1 MVYVIEMLLKN
12 FSWKHMKIITLLLTA
27 ATLMVSSSLCQAQ
40 KSTPVQ
46 KVFDGWSAQE
56 TLDYIRTFSVFD
68 LTTGKPA
75 ALWYHSHASQTNKTA
90 ILLRRQPIMKLPT
103 ARLPE
108 IGKISVETDLG
119 RMTLNDYLNHPKS
132 FAQGFIVVHKGRVS
146 YESYPGMHELD
157 AHFWASTTKVLA
169 SMVVGLLID
178 DGLIDESRTLG
189 YYIPEFKGSAWEHIK
204 VVDAMDMAAGLD
216 ARDSA
221 EQFADPSSV
230 TSRMFRAE
238 LGEETNGKIEYM
250 LEVMVDAK
258 SVEKPGQSYIYSSA
272 TTQSLV
278 FLVEA
283 VSGKSWS
290 DFFEDRV
297 WSKMGVEG
305 PLQMHLS
312 PDGIAIVHGPASSNL
327 RDLARVGILYTP
339 SWRKVSTERIVS
351 PAMLDRIQNTP
362 RTRDFY
368 LGGNAGSGQRFMARL
383 GEEAVR
389 TAARQWD
396 AIFED
401 GDFFKSGLN
410 TQGLY
415 VSPDRDLVIAFFST
429 EPTHRIQKYLR
440 PIVTSGLFD

>member
-1 MVYVIEMLLKN
+1 M
-12 FSWKHMKIITLLLTA
+12 A
-27 ATLMVSSSLCQAQ
+27 
-40 KSTPVQ
+40 
-46 KVFDGWSAQE
+46 
-56 TLDYIRTFSVFD
+56 D
-68 LTTGKPA
+68 LTTGKAA

-119 RMTLNDYLNHPKS
+119 RMTLDAYLNHPKS
-132 FAQGFIVVHKGRVS
+132 FAQGFIVVHKGRGA

-169 SMVVGLLID
+169 SMAVGLLID
-178 DGLIDESRTLG
+178 DGLIDESKTLG
-189 YYIPEFKGSAWEHIK
+189 SYVPEFKGSAWEHIK
-204 VVDAMDMAAGLD
+204 VVYAMDMATGLD

-221 EQFADPSSV
+221 DQFADPSSV

-250 LEVMVDAK
+250 LDVMLDAK

-278 FLVEA
+278 FMVEA

-327 RDLARVGILYTP
+327 RDLARVGMLYTP
-339 SWRKVSTERIVS
+339 SWSKASTERIVS

-383 GEEAVR
+383 GDKTVK
-389 TAARQWD
+389 TAAGQWD

-401 GDFFKSGLN
+401 
-410 TQGLY
+410 
-415 VSPDRDLVIAFFST
+415 
-429 EPTHRIQKYLR
+429 
-440 PIVTSGLFD
+440 

>member
-1 MVYVIEMLLKN
+1 
-12 FSWKHMKIITLLLTA
+12 MKKITSLLTA
-27 ATLMVSSSLCQAQ
+27 ATIIVLSSLCQAQ
-40 KSTPVQ
+40 QVPGPEPVQ
-46 KVFDGWSAQE
+46 KVFDGWSAEE
-56 TLDYIRTFSVFD
+56 TLKYIRTFRVTD
-68 LTTGKPA
+68 LTTTTPA
-75 ALWYHSHASQTNKTA
+75 ALWYHTHASQINKTA
-90 ILLRRQPIMKLPT
+90 ILLRRQSIMKLTT
-103 ARLPE
+103 AEFPE
-108 IGKISVETDLG
+108 IGKISVKTDLG
-119 RMTLNDYLNHPKS
+119 LTTLDAYLNHPKS
-132 FAQGFIVVHKGRVS
+132 FAQGFIVVHKGQIV
-146 YESYPGMHELD
+146 YESYPGMGKLD

-169 SMVVGLLID
+169 SLAVDLLID
-178 DGLIDESRTLG
+178 DGLIDESKTLG
-189 YYIPEFKGSAWEHIK
+189 SYVPEFKGSAWEHIK

-221 EQFADPSSV
+221 DQFADSSSV

-250 LEVMVDAK
+250 LDVMLDAK

-327 RDLARVGILYTP
+327 RDLARVGMLFTP
-339 SWRKVSTERIVS
+339 SWSKASTERIVS

-362 RTRDFY
+362 RTREFY

-383 GEEAVR
+383 GDKTVK

-396 AIFED
+396 AIFKD

-410 TQGLY
+410 SQGLY
-415 VSPDRDLVIAFFST
+415 VSPARDLVIAFFST
-429 EPTHRIQKYLR
+429 EPTHRIQKFLR
-440 PIVTSGLFD
+440 PIVTSGLFN

>member
-1 MVYVIEMLLKN
+1 
-12 FSWKHMKIITLLLTA
+12 MKIITSLLTSV
-27 ATLMVSSSLCQAQ
+27 TLIVSSSFCQAQ
-40 KSTPVQ
+40 QPDPVQ
-46 KVFDGWSAQE
+46 RVFDGWSAKE
-56 TLDYIRTFSVFD
+56 TLNYIRTFTVTD
-68 LTTGKPA
+68 LTTAKPA
-75 ALWYHSHASQTNKTA
+75 ALWYHTHASQTNKTA
-90 ILLRRQPIMKLPT
+90 ILLRRQPIMQLPS
-103 ARLPE
+103 APVPE
-108 IGKISVETDLG
+108 IGKIPVETDLG
-119 RMTLNDYLNHPKS
+119 ILTLDTYLKHPRS
-132 FAQGFIVVHKGRVS
+132 FAQGFIVVHKGKIV

-169 SMVVGLLID
+169 SMAVGLLID
-178 DGLIDESRTLG
+178 DGLIDESKTLG
-189 YYIPEFKGSAWEHIK
+189 FYVPEFKGSAWEHVK
-204 VVDAMDMAAGLD
+204 VGDAMDMAAGLD

-221 EQFADPSSV
+221 DQFADPTSV

-238 LGEETNGKIEYM
+238 LGEETNGEVEYM
-250 LEVMVDAK
+250 LNVMLDAK

-290 DFFEDRV
+290 DFFNARV

-327 RDLARVGILYTP
+327 RDLARVGMLYTP
-339 SWRKVSTERIVS
+339 SWSKASTERIVS
-351 PAMLDRIQNTP
+351 PEMLDRIQNSP
-362 RTRDFY
+362 RTREFY

-383 GEEAVR
+383 GDKTVR